1 MMKKTTEPGKKSSA
15 SQSPERK
22 SPARQSKT
30 AAVAPVKSV
39 KSSTAKAQ
47 ASGTEKK
54 TAAVAGNGAP
64 ECAAGITKQHMKSK
78 PVCKVT
84 FQLPKD
90 AAPKAGSVMV
100 VGDFN
105 NWETEATPMKKSKD
119 GCYAATVALETG
131 KEYHYRFLIDGQRWE
146 NDWFADRYEPNP
158 YGGDNSVVVV

>member
-1 MMKKTTEPGKKSSA
+1 
-15 SQSPERK
+15 
-22 SPARQSKT
+22 
-30 AAVAPVKSV
+30 
-39 KSSTAKAQ
+39 
-47 ASGTEKK
+47 
-54 TAAVAGNGAP
+54 
-64 ECAAGITKQHMKSK
+64 MKSK

-90 AAPKAGSVMV
+90 AAPKAGSVMI

-105 NWETEATPMKKSKD
+105 NWETEATPMKKTKD
-119 GCYAATVALETG
+119 GCYAATVSLESG

>member
-1 MMKKTTEPGKKSSA
+1 MKKATEPSK
-15 SQSPERK
+15 
-22 SPARQSKT
+22 QSKEKASPKKAQSSKSAT
-30 AAVAPVKSV
+30 SAAAPAKPVKSS
-39 KSSTAKAQ
+39 KAKTQ
-47 ASGTEKK
+47 ASGAEKK
-54 TAAVAGNGAP
+54 TAA
-64 ECAAGITKQHMKSK
+64 GITRQHMKSK

-90 AAPKAGSVMV
+90 AAPKAGSVMI

-105 NWETEATPMKKSKD
+105 NWETGATPMKKLKD
-119 GCYAATVALETG
+119 GCYAATVSLETG